1 MSPFKTFVYL
11 LKNYMK
17 RLKNI
22 KGLVAAGACMSVLF
36 LLAGCTKELHQV
48 PQSTATNTAIFSSAQ
63 GLQLY
68 SNSFYDG
75 LATAATTVR
84 GDDQYA
90 GADYGARAN
99 DPLYLQGTTF
109 NSQQVTANSDWNWSK
124 LRNINYFIANAS
136 IPNAGVTDVVRQN
149 YLGLARFFRAYFYY
163 NMVTKF
169 GNVPWIGKPL
179 ASSDSALYS
188 AQTDRTIVIDSVIA
202 DLDYAAQHITL
213 TTDATS
219 SLITKWT
226 AYGLKSRVC
235 LFEGTFREYQTKYNL
250 GGTVGDLLT
259 QAAAAA
265 KAVIDSGGYS
275 LNTTGGAS
283 AAYRNLFISPSPVA
297 SEVMLSDVMSSSL
310 SVFNDANW
318 YYTSGSYGSHYSLTR
333 EFVNTYLNTDGTSYS
348 GSDATTFQQEMTN
361 RDARLA
367 QTIRTPGYSR
377 PTASGTAATPPSFA
391 VTVTGYM
398 PLKWTLDNPSYDQ
411 STDNINSICL
421 MRYAE
426 ILLNYAE
433 AEQELSNYG
442 GGGLSAADWTKTIGA
457 LRTRAGLTGAL
468 TLPTTVDP
476 YIQNYYSPK
485 ASDTYPALP
494 ITDPVLL
501 EIRRERG
508 IELVL
513 EGFRFADLTRW
524 RLGTLLANP
533 WQGIYVPAVNTNIDL
548 DGNGTPDVCFYT
560 TSTPPGSVNGVS
572 YVPVGST
579 SGTTLSNGTSGR
591 IFYLND
597 NSRKWFDYKYL
608 YPLPYS
614 ELQLNPNLK
623 QNPNWN

>member
-1 MSPFKTFVYL
+1 
-11 LKNYMK
+11 MK
-17 RLKNI
+17 RIENI
-22 KGLVAAGACMSVLF
+22 KGLVAASACASALF
-36 LLAGCTKELHQV
+36 LLAGCTKELTQT

-68 SNSFYDG
+68 STSFYDG
-75 LATAATTVR
+75 LATAANTVR

-90 GADYGARAN
+90 DADYGARN
-99 DPLYLQGTTF
+99 SNPLYLQGTTF
-109 NSQQVTANSDWNWSK
+109 TSQQASATSDWNWTP

-136 IPNAGVTDVVRQN
+136 IPNAGVTDAVRQN

-179 ASSDSALYS
+179 ASGDSALYS
-188 AQTDRTIVIDSVIA
+188 TQTDRTIVIDSVLA

-213 TTDATS
+213 ATDATS
-219 SLITKWT
+219 SLITKWV

-235 LFEGTFREYQTKYNL
+235 LFEGTFRKYQNKYNL
-250 GGTVGDLLT
+250 DGTIGDLLT
-259 QAAAAA
+259 QAAKAA

-275 LNTTGGAS
+275 LNTTGGS
-283 AAYRNLFISPSPVA
+283 GAAYRSLFISPSPVA
-297 SEVMLSDVMSSSL
+297 SEVMLSDVMSTAL

-318 YYTSGSYGSHYSLTR
+318 YYTSGSYGTHYSLTR
-333 EFVNTYLNTDGTSYS
+333 EFVNTYLNADGTSYS
-348 GSDATTFQQEMTN
+348 SADNSTFQQEMTN
-361 RDARLA
+361 RDGRLA

-377 PTASGTAATPPSFA
+377 PSASGTAPAPPSFTY
-391 VTVTGYM
+391 TVTGYQ
-398 PLKWTLDNPSYDQ
+398 PIKWVLDNPSYDQ

-433 AEQELSNYG
+433 AEEELKNYG
-442 GGGLSAADWTKTIGA
+442 GGGLLAADWTKTIGA

-476 YIQNYYSPK
+476 YIQNYYSPQ
-485 ASDTYPALP
+485 ASDSYPALT

-508 IELVL
+508 IELVM

-524 RLGTLLANP
+524 RLGTLLARP

-548 DGNGTPDVCFYT
+548 DGDGTPDVCFYT
-560 TSTPPGSVNGVS
+560 TSAPPGSVNGVS
-572 YVPVGST
+572 YVPVGGSNL
-579 SGTTLSNGTSGR
+579 TTLSNGTSGR
-591 IFYLND
+591 VFFLND
-597 NSRKWFDYKYL
+597 GSRKWFDYKYL
-608 YPLPYS
+608 YPLPFS
-614 ELQLNPNLK
+614 ELQLNPNLT
-623 QNPNWN
+623 QNPHWN

>member
-1 MSPFKTFVYL
+1 MKH
-11 LKNYMK
+11 LKNS
-17 RLKNI
+17 
-22 KGLVAAGACMSVLF
+22 KGLVAGVSALL
-36 LLAGCTKELHQV
+36 LLAGCTKQLNQT
-48 PQSTATNTAIFSSAQ
+48 PQSTASNAAIFGSEQ
-63 GLQLY
+63 GLALY
-68 SNSFYDG
+68 STSFYDG
-75 LATAATTVR
+75 LATAGTTVR

-90 GADYGARAN
+90 GADYGARN
-99 DPLYLQGTTF
+99 SDPIYLQGSTF
-109 NSQQVTANSDWNWSK
+109 NSQQVSAKTDWNWTN

-136 IPNAGVTDVVRQN
+136 LPNAGVTDAVRRN
-149 YLGLARFFRAYFYY
+149 YLGIARFFRAYFYY

-179 ASSDSALYS
+179 GTGDSALY
-188 AQTDRTIVIDSVIA
+188 ATQTDRTIVIDSVIA
-202 DLDYAAQHITL
+202 DLDYAAHNITL
-213 TTDATS
+213 TTDATAS
-219 SLITKWT
+219 RITKWT

-265 KAVIDSGGYS
+265 RAVIDSGGYS
-275 LNTTGGAS
+275 LNTTGGTS
-283 AAYRNLFISPSPVA
+283 AAYRAVFISEAPVA
-297 SEVMLSDVMSSSL
+297 REVMLADVMSTSL

-318 YYTSGSYGSHYSLTR
+318 YYTSGSYGTHYSLTR
-333 EFVNTYLNTDGTSYS
+333 EFVNTYLNADGTSYS
-348 GSDATTFQQEMTN
+348 GGDAASFQQEMTN

-377 PTASGTAATPPSFA
+377 PSSSGTIAAPPFFTY
-391 VTVTGYM
+391 TVTGYQ
-398 PLKWTLDNPSYDQ
+398 PIKWCEDNTSFDAT
-411 STDNINSICL
+411 TDNTNSISL

-433 AEQELSNYG
+433 AEEELKNYG
-442 GGGLSAADWTKTIGA
+442 GGGLTAGDWTKTIGA
-457 LRTRAGLTGAL
+457 LRARAGLTGAL
-468 TLPTTVDP
+468 TLPTVVDP
-476 YIQNYYSPK
+476 YIQHYYSPE
-485 ASDTYPALP
+485 ASDTYPALT

-524 RLGTLLANP
+524 RLGTLLAKP
-533 WQGIYVPAVNTNIDL
+533 WQGIYVSAVNTNIDL

-560 TSTPPGSVNGVS
+560 SSTPPGSVTGVS

-591 IFYLND
+591 VFFLND
-597 NSRKWFDYKYL
+597 GSRKWFDYKYL

-614 ELQLNPNLK
+614 EFLLNPNLK
-623 QNPNWN
+623 QNPGWQ